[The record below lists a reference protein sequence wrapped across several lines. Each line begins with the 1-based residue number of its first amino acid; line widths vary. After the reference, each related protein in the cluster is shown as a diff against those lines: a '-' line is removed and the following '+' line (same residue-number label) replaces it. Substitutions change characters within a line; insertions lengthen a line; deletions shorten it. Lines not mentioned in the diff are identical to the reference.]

1 MPATSRTLLPA
12 LALTLLAAVPSAAQ
26 ARDGHGGG
34 GGGGRPEVR
43 VAGVCGHGA
52 TSKLRLRARDGA
64 IELEFEVDQNRSG
77 RLWRVVV
84 VHERRV
90 AWRGSARTHAPSG
103 SFSVERTVSDLAGP
117 DQVMARAVGPRGIT
131 CQATATLPG

>member
-1 MPATSRTLLPA
+1 VTLSPRLLAVLA
-12 LALTLLAAVPSAAQ
+12 LASLAGAPQAAQ
-26 ARDGHGGG
+26 ARGGDGGE
-34 GGGGRPEVR
+34 RPEVR
-43 VAGVCGHGA
+43 VAGACGHGA
-52 TSKLRLRARDGA
+52 RSRLRLRARDGA
-64 IELEFEVDQNRSG
+64 IEMEFEVDENRAG

-90 AWRGSARTHAPSG
+90 AWRGRARTGRSSG
-103 SFSVERTVSDLAGP
+103 SFSVERRIADYAGS